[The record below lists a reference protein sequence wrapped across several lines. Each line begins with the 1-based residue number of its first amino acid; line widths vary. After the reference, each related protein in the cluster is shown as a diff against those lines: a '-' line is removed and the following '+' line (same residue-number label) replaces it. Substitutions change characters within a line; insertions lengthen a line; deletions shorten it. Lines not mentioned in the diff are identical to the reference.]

1 MLEKKKNVREEILNR
16 SRQTGFQFNC
26 FIFVH
31 VNIYSLNKIPKI
43 SFRQINKLAIPAII
57 SGIAEPLLSI
67 TDTAI
72 VGNIELNPTEAL
84 AAVGIAG
91 SFISAIVWILA
102 QTRSAISAIIA
113 QYYGAGNLKDI
124 RQLPAQII
132 AINIALSLAIYA
144 LTVFFIENIFQ
155 LYNASGLILEQS
167 VSYYKIRAIGLP
179 FTLFVFSVFG
189 VFRGLQNTF
198 WPMIISII
206 GASLNI
212 ILDFILVF
220 GIEDLI
226 PAFHVEGAAWA
237 SVISQGIMTLLA
249 LILLLTKTPFNLKL
263 NFPFHLEIKRLLSL
277 SLNLI
282 IRAISLNIALYL
294 ANAYATK
301 YGSNYIAAQTIA
313 FQIWLFFAFFIDG
326 YSSVGNIMSGKFLG
340 QKKYSRIWK
349 LSRQLNAYTF
359 AISVFL
365 GTICFIWYKDIGL
378 LFSQDKEVLSLFYS
392 IFWIVI
398 IMQPVNAVAFV
409 FDGIFK
415 GLAEAVL
422 LRNTLLAS
430 TFLGFIP
437 ALLLG
442 DYFDL
447 KLYAIWIAF
456 FVWMLM
462 RGGILVIIFKKRFSQ
477 KPLT

>member
-1 MLEKKKNVREEILNR
+1 M
-16 SRQTGFQFNC
+16 
-26 FIFVH
+26 
-31 VNIYSLNKIPKI
+31 NKVPKI
-43 SFRQINKLAIPAII
+43 SFKQINKLAIPAII

-72 VGNIELNPTEAL
+72 VGNIHINPTEAL

-113 QYYGAGNLKDI
+113 QYFGAGRLKEI
-124 RQLPAQII
+124 SQLPAQII
-132 AINIALSLAIYA
+132 AINVALSLFIYVI
-144 LTVFFIENIFQ
+144 TVFFVEHIFE
-155 LYNASGLILEQS
+155 LYNASGIILEKS
-167 VSYYKIRAIGLP
+167 VSYYRIRAIGLP

-198 WPMIISII
+198 WPMVISIV

-212 ILDFILVF
+212 LLDFVLVF
-220 GIEDLI
+220 GIEDYI
-226 PAFHVEGAAWA
+226 PAMHVEGAAWA
-237 SVISQGIMTLLA
+237 SVIAQGVMTLLS
-249 LILLLTKTPFNLKL
+249 LILLLKKTPFSLKL
-263 NFPFHLEIKRLLSL
+263 IFPMHPEIKRLLSL
-277 SLNLI
+277 SMNLI

-301 YGSNYIAAQTIA
+301 YGANYIAAQTIA

-326 YSSVGNIMSGKFLG
+326 YASVGNIMSGKFKG
-340 QKKYSRIWK
+340 QKDYPRIWR
-349 LSRQLNAYTF
+349 LSQQLNKYTIII
-359 AISVFL
+359 AVL
-365 GTICFIWYKDIGL
+365 MGGVCFILYKDIGVM
-378 LFSQDKEVLSLFYS
+378 FSKEQDVLSLFYN

-398 IMQPVNAVAFV
+398 LMQPVNAIAFV

-415 GLAEAVL
+415 GLAEAVI

-437 ALLLG
+437 ALLIG

-462 RGGILVIIFKKRFSQ
+462 RSGILLIIFNKRFL
-477 KPLT
+477 PYRTT

>member
-1 MLEKKKNVREEILNR
+1 
-16 SRQTGFQFNC
+16 
-26 FIFVH
+26 
-31 VNIYSLNKIPKI
+31 LNKVPKI

-72 VGNIELNPTEAL
+72 VGNINVNPTEAL

-102 QTRSAISAIIA
+102 QTRSAISAVIA
-113 QYYGAGNLKDI
+113 QYFGAGKLKEI
-124 RQLPAQII
+124 SQLPAQII
-132 AINIALSLAIYA
+132 GINVLLSLFIYA
-144 LTVFFIENIFQ
+144 LTVFFVEHIFE
-155 LYNASGLILEQS
+155 LYNASGMILEKS
-167 VSYYKIRAIGLP
+167 VSYYKIRALGLP

-198 WPMIISII
+198 WPMVISII

-212 ILDFILVF
+212 VLDFALVF
-220 GIEDLI
+220 GIEGYI
-226 PAFHVEGAAWA
+226 PALHVEGAAWA
-237 SVISQGIMTLLA
+237 SVIAQGVMTLLA
-249 LILLLTKTPFNLKL
+249 LILLLKKTPFSLRL
-263 NFPFHLEIKRLLSL
+263 HLPMHPEIKRLLSL
-277 SLNLI
+277 SINLV
-282 IRAISLNIALYL
+282 IRAISLNIALYM

-301 YGSNYIAAQTIA
+301 YGAQYIAAQTIA

-326 YSSVGNIMSGKFLG
+326 YSSVGNIMSGKFKG
-340 QKKYSRIWK
+340 QKDYSRIWR
-349 LSRQLNAYTF
+349 LSKQLNKYTLII
-359 AISVFL
+359 AVLL
-365 GTICFIWYKDIGL
+365 GGICFILYDDIGL
-378 LFSQDKEVLSLFYS
+378 MFTKDQEVLSLFYN

-398 IMQPVNAVAFV
+398 IMQPVNAMAFV

-415 GLAEAVL
+415 GLAEAVI

-437 ALLLG
+437 ALLIG

-456 FVWMLM
+456 FVWMIL
-462 RGGILVIIFKKRFSQ
+462 RSGILLIIFNKRFLPKSI
-477 KPLT
+477 T